1 MAHSI
6 VALYDDFDT
15 ARRVVEELV
24 SAGFDRS
31 NISLVANDSSGEMQ
45 SYLNREGDDDDV
57 SGGEGAGFGAI
68 VGGLV
73 GLGVA
78 LIPGI
83 GPVVAAGPLA
93 AALMAGIGAVAGAAT
108 GGVVASLVDLGVSE
122 EEASYY
128 EEGIRRGGTLVTLH
142 VDRSEHVGRAQDI
155 MNRYNPIDLD
165 ERGEEWRSSGWT
177 GYEGST
183 ETSGMQSTG
192 MQSSGQTHE
201 TRSRRIEGDD
211 QVKLDVIEEEM
222 QVGKREVEE
231 GTVRVRSYVTERPVE
246 EEVRLREEHVTIERN
261 PVDRPADEADL
272 TAFREQTIEM
282 TERHEEPVVSKQA
295 RVVEEV
301 VIGKEVSEHSET
313 IEDTVRR
320 TDVEIEDA
328 GTTGTRST
336 TGTMGST
343 TYMPYTDYE
352 SRFRTHYTSN
362 YGTSG
367 YTWDQ
372 YNPAYRY
379 GYTLATTDRYRDYDW
394 DRLVPEARRYWD
406 ERNPNTWERFK
417 HSIRHAWD
425 EVRGRR

>member
-6 VALYDDFDT
+6 VALYEDFDI

-45 SYLNREGDDDDV
+45 KHINREGGDDDDV

-122 EEASYY
+122 EEAGYY
-128 EEGIRRGGTLVTLH
+128 EEGIRRGGTLVSLQ

-165 ERGEEWRSSGWT
+165 ERSEEWRSSGWT

-183 ETSGMQSTG
+183 RTEGMQTT
-192 MQSSGQTHE
+192 GQTHE
-201 TRSRRIEGDD
+201 THSRRIEGGDD
-211 QVKLDVIEEEM
+211 QVKFDVIEEEM
-222 QVGKREVEE
+222 QVGKRQVEE

-246 EEVRLREEHVTIERN
+246 EDVRLREERVTIERN
-261 PVDRPADEADL
+261 PVDRPADEGDL
-272 TAFREQTIEM
+272 NAFREQTIEM

-301 VIGKEVSEHSET
+301 VIGKDVTEHTET
-313 IEDTVRR
+313 VEGTVRR
-320 TDVEIEDA
+320 TDVEIDDT

-336 TGTMGST
+336 SGTMGST

-352 SRFRTHYTSN
+352 TRFRTHYTSN
-362 YGTSG
+362 YGSSG

-394 DRLVPEARRYWD
+394 DRLESEARRYWD
-406 ERNPNTWERFK
+406 ERNPNTWDRFK
-417 HSIRHAWD
+417 DSIRHAWN
-425 EVRGRR
+425 EVRGR